1 LKCSKINAKELKVP
15 SADLLVHVGLQG
27 KIFEKLDKGVGNNS
41 ARTDTS
47 GWPNAHKFYETKSEV
62 AQIQVRF
69 EQTIK

>member
-1 LKCSKINAKELKVP
+1 M
-15 SADLLVHVGLQG
+15 HVGLQG